1 MECLRPCLG
10 ASVVLGTCRLGY
22 SQWCTPWPWHDC
34 GAAKREAPWAHRAL
48 GKTLVIFGDY
58 SWKRNMNRQRIDESW
73 ILVDLPFC
81 AWCVWFARFHRCKDS
96 WLTTLRWSAIIG
108 WTSFRTFVIAVRR
121 PSLWCILWR
130 WHRTSTGIR
139 LWCGQADA
147 QEGSGVSRYKK
158 LLKHLKRIQKA
169 LEHKCH
175 HKSTQL
181 GTKTFEFVCF
191 FQAHCSFFA
200 LQPCWGKARATDAWL
215 SSLFP
220 LFPLKLWF

>member
-1 MECLRPCLG
+1 MT
-10 ASVVLGTCRLGY
+10 AVQQSVKHRERTVL
-22 SQWCTPWPWHDC
+22 W
-34 GAAKREAPWAHRAL
+34 AKHWWY
-48 GKTLVIFGDY
+48 LVIILENETWIDKELTNHGFWSICLSVLDVFDLQDFIE
-58 SWKRNMNRQRIDESW
+58 WKDR
-73 ILVDLPFC
+73 
-81 AWCVWFARFHRCKDS
+81 
-96 WLTTLRWSAIIG
+96 WLTMLRWSAIIG

-181 GTKTFEFVCF
+181 GTKTFEFLCF
-191 FQAHCSFFA
+191 FQAHSSFFV
-200 LQPCWGKARATDAWL
+200 LQPSDAEERQGRQML
-215 SSLFP
+215 GCQAFFLFFPSSFGSKSCAYSKS
-220 LFPLKLWF
+220 FEQWSI